1 MTEEDP
7 SLRER
12 ANELAEQLAENV
24 EGPAD
29 RESGVEFE
37 EDDEE

>member
-1 MTEEDP
+1 MTEDTP
-7 SLRER
+7 LRER
-12 ANELAEQLAENV
+12 ANELAENLAENV

-29 RESGVEFE
+29 RESGLES

>member
-1 MTEEDP
+1 MTDDEP
-7 SLRER
+7 SLRDR

-29 RESGVEFE
+29 RESGVESE
-37 EDDEE
+37 DEEE